1 MSKFIEVTFITKEF
15 TNANVVEIQEIG
27 EEDES
32 PANDHREETCQGMIN
47 VEDIRDFYP
56 RRPHRDGTARIGTRI
71 VFKNGAGQPVTNS
84 YDEVKGLIQVH

>member
-47 VEDIRDFYP
+47 VEDIRDF
-56 RRPHRDGTARIGTRI
+56 
-71 VFKNGAGQPVTNS
+71 
-84 YDEVKGLIQVH
+84 